1 MMERRELVMIE
12 GSLRNVPLSDVFQ
25 IIATGMKSGVL
36 TVNDVDKRAR
46 IYFEMGRIQYAH
58 LTPGVHLGE
67 ILVRMELL
75 TSYEVQDIL
84 RKQVEENPGTPLG
97 LTATDM
103 GYVTQEELKR
113 ALESQITE
121 VLTDIMLWRRGN
133 FHFAEKSPMASQ
145 VPTDH
150 TFDGMGLLME
160 VIRRI
165 DEWKVGQVAPEDIF
179 ERCGDPTKITM
190 PEGGWEVLGHI
201 NGRRSAASVSAE
213 LDLSE
218 KHVYHLL
225 FELQE
230 LGIIRPTGFTI
241 DEPLILV
248 VCYSSAFQRLIRLSL
263 QRAGLRPRLAET
275 FREGF
280 AILQKE
286 HPQAIIVDALEGEE
300 WDFVREIRKLP
311 GRSHLPIVVLTRE
324 VQPQGFFDRFRRPKA
339 QILQKPFEESAF
351 QQLIM
356 QLVGKSLA

>member
-1 MMERRELVMIE
+1 
-12 GSLRNVPLSDVFQ
+12 VFQ
-25 IIATGMKSGVL
+25 IIATGLKTGVL
-36 TVNDVDKRAR
+36 TVSDIDKRAR

-75 TSYEVQDIL
+75 TSFEVQNIL
-84 RKQVEENPGTPLG
+84 QRQAEENPGTPLG
-97 LTATDM
+97 LTAVDL

-113 ALESQITE
+113 ALESQIIE

-150 TFDGMGLLME
+150 TFDGMALLME

-179 ERCGDPTKITM
+179 ERHGDPTTIIM

-201 NGRRSAASVSAE
+201 NGRRSAASLSAE

-218 KHVYHLL
+218 KHVFHIL
-225 FELQE
+225 FELLE
-230 LGIIRPTGFTI
+230 LGVIRPTSFTI
-241 DEPLILV
+241 DEPLVLI
-248 VCYSSAFQRLIRLSL
+248 VCHSSALQRLIRLSV
-263 QRAGLRPRLAET
+263 QRAGFRPLLAES
-275 FREGF
+275 FRYGLET
-280 AILQKE
+280 LNKE
-286 HPQAIIVDALEGEE
+286 RPQAIIVDALEGEE
-300 WDFVREIRKLP
+300 WDFVREIRKMP
-311 GRSHLPIVVLTRE
+311 GRSHLPIVVLTHE
-324 VQPQGFFDRFRRPKA
+324 MQSQGFFERFRRPKA
-339 QILQKPFEESAF
+339 HTLKKPFEETEF
-351 QQLIM
+351 QQLLM

>member
-1 MMERRELVMIE
+1 MIE
-12 GSLRNVPLSDVFQ
+12 GSLRNLPLSDVFQ
-25 IIATGMKSGVL
+25 MIATGLKTGVL
-36 TVNDVDKRAR
+36 TVNDEDKRAR

-84 RKQVEENPGTPLG
+84 RRQLEENPGTPLG
-97 LTATDM
+97 LTATAM

-121 VLTDIMLWRRGN
+121 VLTDLMLWRRGN

-145 VPTDH
+145 VPTEH
-150 TFDGMGLLME
+150 TFDGMSLLME

-179 ERCGDPTKITM
+179 ERYGDPTDIVM
-190 PEGGWEVLGHI
+190 PEGGWEVLGHV

-230 LGIIRPTGFTI
+230 TGIIRPTGFTI

-248 VCYSSAFQRLIRLSL
+248 VCYSSALQRLIRLSL
-263 QRAGLRPRLAET
+263 QRAGLRPVLAET

-280 AILQKE
+280 ALLQKE
-286 HPQAIIVDALEGEE
+286 HPQAIIVDALGGEE
-300 WDFVREIRKLP
+300 WEFVREVRKLS
-311 GRSHLPIVVLTRE
+311 GRSHLPIVVLSHE
-324 VQPQGFFDRFRRPKA
+324 IPQPGFFDRFRRPKA
-339 QILQKPFEESAF
+339 QVLQKPFEETAF
-351 QQLIM
+351 QQLM
-356 QLVGKSLA
+356 TQLVGKSLA

>member
-1 MMERRELVMIE
+1 MIE
-12 GSLRNVPLSDVFQ
+12 GSLRNLPLSDVFQ
-25 IIATGMKSGVL
+25 IVATGLKSGVL
-36 TVNDVDKRAR
+36 TVTDSDKRAR
-46 IYFEMGRIQYAH
+46 LYFEMGRIQYAH
-58 LTPGVHLGE
+58 LTPGIHLGE

-84 RKQVEENPGTPLG
+84 RKQTEENPGTPLG

-113 ALESQITE
+113 ALITQITE

-133 FHFAEKSPMASQ
+133 FHFAEKSPLASQ

-165 DEWKVGQVAPEDIF
+165 DEWKVGQVSEDDIF
-179 ERCGDPTKITM
+179 ERYGDPTKNTM

-201 NGRRSAASVSAE
+201 NGRRSAASIAAE

-230 LGIIRPTGFTI
+230 AGIIRPTGFTI

-248 VCYSSAFQRLIRLSL
+248 VCYSSALQRLIRLSL

-300 WDFVREIRKLP
+300 WEFVKELRKMP
-311 GRSHLPIVVLTRE
+311 GRSHLPVVVLASE
-324 VQPQGFFDRFRRPKA
+324 IQPQGFFDRFRRPKA
-339 QILQKPFEESAF
+339 QTLQKPFEESEF
-351 QQLIM
+351 QQLIT

>member
-1 MMERRELVMIE
+1 MIE

-25 IIATGMKSGVL
+25 IIATGLKSGVL

-84 RKQVEENPGTPLG
+84 RKQIEENPGTPLG

-103 GYVTQEELKR
+103 GYVTQGELKR

-121 VLTDIMLWRRGN
+121 VLTDLLLWRRGN
-133 FHFAEKSPMASQ
+133 FHFAEKSPLASQ

-150 TFDGMGLLME
+150 TFDGMSLLME

-165 DEWKVGQVAPEDIF
+165 DEWKVGLVAEDDIF
-179 ERCGDPTKITM
+179 EKHGDPTKIEM
-190 PEGGWEVLGHI
+190 PEGGWEVLGHV
-201 NGRRSAASVSAE
+201 NGRRSAASIAAE

-225 FELQE
+225 FELQDA
-230 LGIIRPTGFTI
+230 GIIRPTGFTI

-263 QRAGLRPRLAET
+263 QRAGLRPKLAET

-280 AILQKE
+280 ATLQKE
-286 HPQAIIVDALEGEE
+286 HPQAIIVDGLEGEE
-300 WDFVREIRKLP
+300 WDFVREIRKMP
-311 GRSHLPIVVLTRE
+311 GRSHLPIVVLSHE
-324 VQPQGFFDRFRRPKA
+324 AQNQGFFDRFRRPKA
-339 QILQKPFEESAF
+339 HLLQKPFEESEF
-351 QQLIM
+351 QHLM
-356 QLVGKSLA
+356 TQLVGKSIA

>member
-1 MMERRELVMIE
+1 MIE

-25 IIATGMKSGVL
+25 IVATGLKSGVL
-36 TVNDVDKRAR
+36 TVTDTDKRSR

-84 RKQVEENPGTPLG
+84 RKQAEENPGTPLG
-97 LTATDM
+97 LTAIDM
-103 GYVTQEELKR
+103 GYVTQEELKK

-121 VLTDIMLWRRGN
+121 VLTDLMLWRRGN

-150 TFDGMGLLME
+150 TFDGMSLLID

-179 ERCGDPTKITM
+179 ERLGDPTQQAM
-190 PEGGWEVLGHI
+190 SEGGWEVLGHV
-201 NGRRSAASVSAE
+201 NGRRSAASIAAE

-218 KHVYHLL
+218 KHVFHLL

-230 LGIIRPTGFTI
+230 MGVVRPTSFTI
-241 DEPLILV
+241 DEPLVLV
-248 VCYSSAFQRLIRLSL
+248 VCYSSALQRLIRLSI
-263 QRAGLRPRLAET
+263 QRAGLRPLLAET
-275 FREGF
+275 FREG
-280 AILQKE
+280 LELLNKE
-286 HPQAIIVDALEGEE
+286 RPQAIVVDGLGGEE
-300 WDFVREIRKLP
+300 WDFVREIRKMP
-311 GRSHLPIVVLTRE
+311 GRSHLPIVVLSFE
-324 VQPQGFFDRFRRPKA
+324 PPQQGFFDRFRRPKA
-339 QILQKPFEESAF
+339 TTLQKPFEESAF
-351 QQLIM
+351 QQLM
-356 QLVGKSLA
+356 TQLVGKSLA